1 MRKFMENCKKPRGL
15 YGKIIVKMMNSG
27 HKKVASWGLSH
38 LEIKD
43 NDKILDVGCGGG
55 GNIYRLLKKYP
66 HIRVDGVDYSP
77 ISVEVSLDKVK
88 KYKNR
93 SNIFLKDVTKLSLD
107 DESYNSVYASETIYF
122 WNPIEIAFSEIYRIL
137 KNNGQFLI
145 ICEMGDKE
153 KGEKWTK
160 FTTNM
165 KIYDAKEIEELL
177 LKAGFKDIKI
187 YKKGL
192 FIALNAKK

>member
-1 MRKFMENCKKPRGL
+1 MKKFMENCKKPRDL
-15 YGKIIVKMMNSG
+15 YGKIIAKMMNSG

-43 NDKILDVGCGGG
+43 NDKILDLGCGGG

-93 SNIFLKDVTKLSLD
+93 SNIFLEDVTKLSLNV
-107 DESYNSVYASETIYF
+107 ESYDSVYASETIYF

-137 KNNGQFLI
+137 KNNWSI
-145 ICEMGDKE
+145 
-153 KGEKWTK
+153 
-160 FTTNM
+160 
-165 KIYDAKEIEELL
+165 
-177 LKAGFKDIKI
+177 
-187 YKKGL
+187 
-192 FIALNAKK
+192 LNNLWNGW